1 MRVSR
6 WIITTLVCALT
17 TSVALAKDPPADLCS
32 LLTTAQLE
40 KTLGVRFA
48 APEKTVAP
56 APFMN
61 IPPGAQCEYKAEGR
75 SSIKVSFIAYADPS
89 PAVAKQ
95 TFDRL
100 SMWYAPKSK
109 PKVGDAAYF
118 DKDDAIHVLKGRVRY
133 FISIESAGSS
143 EGSPYMPWAS
153 RGSAANPAKEKVIEE
168 LAVAVAGKL

>member
-1 MRVSR
+1 MRFPRLV
-6 WIITTLVCALT
+6 ITTLACAF
-17 TSVALAKDPPADLCS
+17 SVSGVALAKDPPADLCS

-40 KTLGVRFA
+40 KTLAVRFA

-75 SSIKVSFIAYADPS
+75 SSVKVSFIAYADPS
-89 PAVAKQ
+89 AAVAKQ

-109 PKVGDAAYF
+109 PKV
-118 DKDDAIHVLKGRVRY
+118 
-133 FISIESAGSS
+133 
-143 EGSPYMPWAS
+143 
-153 RGSAANPAKEKVIEE
+153 
-168 LAVAVAGKL
+168 